1 MKQSVPVASSV
12 TPAASATPVSSV
24 TPVVTVAS
32 VEPVAPLPLLVP
44 TMSAAEVAQVSS
56 VTVSPVPISEVAVQ
70 PVSMG
75 IGLAGFS
82 LSGSSSGLPAFLPR
96 TSIFI
101 YMQQAK
107 LVSSSAAIHQRRDSS
122 IRSISTRN
130 DTQLE

>member
-1 MKQSVPVASSV
+1 MSRCIVKQSVPVASSV

-70 PVSMG
+70 PVSEATG
-75 IGLAGFS
+75 WLYTYGHRSCRFLAVRIQFRPSRIPPPHLDLINGKWS
-82 LSGSSSGLPAFLPR
+82 NGGDGCR
-96 TSIFI
+96 WRK
-101 YMQQAK
+101 AK
-107 LVSSSAAIHQRRDSS
+107 
-122 IRSISTRN
+122 
-130 DTQLE
+130 